1 MTTGRID
8 AIGFEDKTSR
18 SSYSTQVKK
27 KNPWE
32 NIGDLMKNGFR
43 SYINN
48 LPDNF
53 NSAFT
58 VGKQGGTQEVGAFKA

>member
-1 MTTGRID
+1 M
-8 AIGFEDKTSR
+8 
-18 SSYSTQVKK
+18 
-27 KNPWE
+27 
-32 NIGDLMKNGFR
+32 NGFG

>member
-1 MTTGRID
+1 MTFGRVD
-8 AIGFEDKTSR
+8 AIGFDDKANKTE
-18 SSYSTQVKK
+18 YATQVKK

-32 NIGDLMKNGFR
+32 NIGALMNGFG

-58 VGKQGGTQEVGAFKA
+58 VGKQGGADEVGAFKA

>member
-1 MTTGRID
+1 MTVGRVD
-8 AIGFEDKTSR
+8 AIGFEDKANKT
-18 SSYSTQVKK
+18 SYSTQVKK

-32 NIGDLMKNGFR
+32 NIGALMNGFGK
-43 SYINN
+43 YINN

>member
-1 MTTGRID
+1 MTTGRVD
-8 AIGFEDKTSR
+8 AIGFEDKANKT
-18 SSYSTQVKK
+18 SYSTQVKK

-32 NIGDLMKNGFR
+32 NIGALMNGFG

>member
-1 MTTGRID
+1 MTQPIG
-8 AIGFEDKTSR
+8 AIGTEDKHSGNV
-18 SSYSTQVKK
+18 SYATQVKK

-32 NIGDLMKNGFR
+32 NIGALMNGFG
-43 SYINN
+43 SYVNN

-58 VGKQGGTQEVGAFKA
+58 VGKQGGTEEVGAFKA